1 MQTCSV
7 QVFNLLADLFS
18 QPDAMQSE
26 RIRVQANTL
35 RNEHIEYAD
44 SLDALG
50 RNAADFTADDLQQHI
65 AEYNRLF
72 VLGQVSVPAPLFASY
87 WLESD
92 HLLLGKS
99 IRPVEELL
107 AAHEIVVDP
116 SSGLTP
122 DHLVT
127 ELEFAAFL
135 CEQDASADLH
145 TLIAIHMQSWIPLF
159 CAALR
164 AAQPSNFYL
173 LSADLLERAVARVTT
188 RQAIQPNDRQASFQ
202 PLAGESHGSVQGT

>member
-1 MQTCSV
+1 MYSCSV
-7 QVFNLLADLFS
+7 QVFNLLVDLFS
-18 QPDAMQSE
+18 QPDVLQSE
-26 RIRVQANTL
+26 RIRVQSKAL
-35 RNEHIEYAD
+35 RNVHVEYAD
-44 SLDALG
+44 DLGSLE
-50 RNAADFTADDLQQHI
+50 RTAELTGDELQQHI

-122 DHLVT
+122 DHLIT

-135 CEQDASADLH
+135 CEQDASEDLQA
-145 TLIAIHMQSWIPLF
+145 LVAVHMQSWIPLF

-164 AAQPSNFYL
+164 AAQPSDFYCS
-173 LSADLLERAVARVTT
+173 SADLLERAVARVTT

-202 PLAGESHGSVQGT
+202 PFAGESHGSVQGT